1 MAHRPPGHPSLTLPN
16 VRDRQPGTIIRV
28 PDKPTP
34 PVFPPAEASEVRP
47 GHGFDGQPESTRAA
61 DASLATARKQR
72 RAKSRQR
79 ALVEW
84 VVAIA
89 LAITAAFVIKT
100 WFVQAFVIPSGSM
113 EPTLQVNDRV
123 LVAKF
128 AYRISDI
135 HRGDVVVFKNPAR
148 LPDEPAQLIKRVV
161 GVGGD
166 VIQTVDG
173 KLVVNGALVSEP
185 YLAPGTRTRA
195 PDGHDLPK
203 TTVPAGHIFV
213 MGDNRG
219 NSRDSRYIGPID
231 NKTVVGKAFFRL
243 WPVRRIG
250 RL

>member
-1 MAHRPPGHPSLTLPN
+1 
-16 VRDRQPGTIIRV
+16 V

-34 PVFPPAEASEVRP
+34 PVFPPADAPEAQP
-47 GHGFDGQPESTRAA
+47 DDGADGQEATPSA
-61 DASLATARKQR
+61 DAGLATARKQR

-84 VVAIA
+84 VLAIT

-173 KLVVNGALVSEP
+173 KLVVNGALVPEP
-185 YLAPGTRTRA
+185 YLAPGTMTRA

-203 TTVPAGHIFV
+203 TTVAAGHIFV

-219 NSRDSRYIGPID
+219 NSRDSRYIGPIE